1 MNTTPY
7 IISLDELET
16 QSRTARH
23 HLLTKLAHMCSLT
36 LCLGAKDV
44 FKYFQRYCKALAPFE
59 KLQRL
64 HALCLAL
71 GLLASWH
78 NAASFSPPLASV
90 PV

>member
-44 FKYFQRYCKALAPFE
+44 FKYFQ
-59 KLQRL
+59 
-64 HALCLAL
+64 
-71 GLLASWH
+71 
-78 NAASFSPPLASV
+78 
-90 PV
+90 